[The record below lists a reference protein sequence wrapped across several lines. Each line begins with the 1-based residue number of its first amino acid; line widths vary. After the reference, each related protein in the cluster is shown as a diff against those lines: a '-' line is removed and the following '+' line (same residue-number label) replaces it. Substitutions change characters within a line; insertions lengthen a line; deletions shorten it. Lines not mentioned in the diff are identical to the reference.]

1 MSIEQAI
8 QENTAELRNV
18 IAALSNFGKP
28 LVHGSGQT
36 SDAAPP
42 KPAKAATPTGKP
54 AAAAPAPAPVATL
67 DYETVVNPKI
77 MECVKKAGRE
87 ITIAILAQFKGPK
100 GEPAKN
106 GKEIQ
111 LPDYPELI
119 AKCDEAITLRTAPA
133 AAAAEAPLV

>member
-18 IAALSNFGKP
+18 AALLSNFGKP

-42 KPAKAATPTGKP
+42 KPAKATPAGKP
-54 AAAAPAPAPVATL
+54 VGAAAAATTAAATL

-87 ITIAILAQFKGPK
+87 VTIAILAQFKGPK

-119 AKCDEAITLRTAPA
+119 AKCDEMIALRATP
-133 AAAAEAPLV
+133 AAEAPLV

>member
-8 QENTAELRNV
+8 AENTAELRNV
-18 IAALSNFGKP
+18 AALLSNFGKP

-42 KPAKAATPTGKP
+42 KPAKATPAAKP
-54 AAAAPAPAPVATL
+54 AAAAAAAATL

-87 ITIAILAQFKGPK
+87 VTIAILAQFKGPK

-119 AKCDEAITLRTAPA
+119 AKCDEMIALRATPA